1 MLRTV
6 ERPAMGSRAVLSADL
21 DVERINAAHELIARA
36 ERRWS
41 RFLRDSVVSTLRAAT
56 TPVVVDEATTELL
69 DFAAHGAALTDH
81 WFDTGLSTT
90 GVGPNGHVV
99 AGSPLLDLGG
109 VAKGWTADLVANR
122 LVADGATVTVV
133 DIGGDVRVCSER
145 PVLVECEAP
154 DQRSQS
160 AIFAVRDAGIAM
172 SGPTRQG
179 SHLTDPSSGRPAQAR
194 VALVVARRAAGAEVL
209 ATAAAVAPIGE
220 AIAFL
225 TRVGAAAWLIEP
237 DGSVNVTGEPDRFLA
252 EAGWL
257 AEDSTR
263 AWREARCPVS

>member
-6 ERPAMGSRAVLSADL
+6 ERPAMGSRAVLSSDL
-21 DVERINAAHELIARA
+21 GVGCIEAAHELISMA
-36 ERRWS
+36 ERQWS
-41 RFLRDSVVSTLRAAT
+41 RFLGDSVVSLLRAAT
-56 TPVVVDEATTELL
+56 TPVIVDEATAELL
-69 DFAAHGAALTDH
+69 DFAVRGAGLTDH

-90 GVGPNGHVV
+90 GGDLPGHVV

-122 LVADGATVTVV
+122 LVADGATVAVV
-133 DIGGDVRVCSER
+133 DIGGDVRVRSER

-154 DQRSQS
+154 DQRSQP

-172 SGPTRQG
+172 SGPTRQS
-179 SHLTDPSSGRPAQAR
+179 SHLIDPSSGRPAQAR
-194 VALVVARRAAGAEVL
+194 VALVVARSSAGAEVL

-237 DGSVNVTGEPDRFLA
+237 DGSVSMTGQPDRFLA

-257 AEDSTR
+257 AAESTR
-263 AWREARCPVS
+263 AWREARCLVS

>member
-6 ERPAMGSRAVLSADL
+6 ERPAMGSRAVVSADL
-21 DVERINAAHELIARA
+21 GVRRITAAHELIAVA

-41 RFLRDSVVSTLRAAT
+41 RFLGHSIVSRLRAAT
-56 TPVVVDEATTELL
+56 SPVIVDEATAAIL
-69 DFAAHGAALTDH
+69 DFAAHGAALTDY
-81 WFDTGLSTT
+81 WFDPGLSTT
-90 GVGPNGHVV
+90 GVGPHGHVV

-122 LVADGATVTVV
+122 LVADGATITVV

-154 DQRSQS
+154 NQRSES

-179 SHLTDPSSGRPAQAR
+179 SHLIDPSSGQPARAR
-194 VALVVARRAAGAEVL
+194 VALVVARSAAGAEVL

-220 AIAFL
+220 AIAL
-225 TRVGAAAWLIEP
+225 LERVGAAAWLIES
-237 DGSVNVTGEPDRFLA
+237 DGSTRVTGQPGRFLL

-257 AEDSTR
+257 AAESTR
-263 AWREARCPVS
+263 SWREARCPMS